1 MLAEALGSYVAGR
14 THAARHAPAS
24 CVVQSLQS
32 YEAVQDAAVSYEK
45 DVLVSAVQAVLQRD
59 QLPSSVQTTYLY
71 LASMAPLPDISKVAM
86 QDACE
91 VIRTF
96 LVHTLRPRCQAD
108 AALALWI
115 VRLMDTWDRMMARFH
130 TILDMLRPV
139 HVPEVEFLST
149 CTAMLQRTCRDT
161 HDAATWDRGVYA
173 VAEAVRHGQYE
184 PSTLQRVCGLAGV
197 LERSTQALIEQA
209 YAYYGARVEELL
221 RGSFAE
227 AVPHIH
233 AWIVKEHEW
242 AAQLGE
248 AAVPDVVA
256 TQVVRPHQEA
266 LADTLS
272 YFLDRQDTERIQSC
286 YAIFDDAGI
295 LPVLYATMRKHVE
308 SRVKDL
314 MQSTDDSVLIEKLCQ
329 QHHIWHGL
337 VTSGLHADPMMRDA
351 LHDGFEHGLSV
362 RGTHMAQL
370 LAQFAG
376 AQLGRG
382 MDTWIDDMLLI
393 FRCLYEKDVFEMCY
407 RHAFAQRLLQ
417 QCSHEAELVMLERL
431 RQECGPDYTRQL
443 ETMHRDMDVSNELLH
458 EFDSAHMPFEFDA
471 RVLSQSHWP
480 AYEEIPLRLPP
491 EMTSVLQ
498 RFEAFYEAKYKARSL
513 HWCHALGSVVMQ
525 ADFGRAGTKELV
537 VNTLQAVVLLAFS
550 TKHVLSYADL
560 ATRTGLPPASLD
572 VTLQS
577 LTCGAPPTRVLC
589 KSPAG
594 RAVHKHDTF
603 RVNEDLVPTARRI
616 CIPQSERPTTHTQ
629 QHAASSYVLVDR
641 DMFLQAAVMRVLK
654 RRTLVSLSDLLAEV
668 GDQCR
673 GRFALDH
680 AELKHALERLMEKD
694 CVERAD
700 EERHMYRYVP

>member
-1 MLAEALGSYVAGR
+1 MLSEALGSYVAGQ
-14 THAARHAPAS
+14 THTARRVPAS
-24 CVVQSLQS
+24 CVVQSLQW
-32 YEAVQDAAVSYEK
+32 YEAAQDGAVSYQK
-45 DVLVSAVQAVLQRD
+45 DTLVSTVQAVLQSD

-91 VIRTF
+91 VIRAF

-108 AALALWI
+108 AALGPWI
-115 VRLMDTWDRMMARFH
+115 VRLMDTWDHMTARFH

-139 HVPEVEFLST
+139 GVSDVVFLSI

-161 HDAATWDRGVYA
+161 HDAAVWDRGVYA
-173 VAEAVRHGQYE
+173 VAEAVRRGQYE
-184 PSTLQRVCGLAGV
+184 PSTLQRVGHLAGV
-197 LERSTQALIEQA
+197 LKRSTHALVEQA
-209 YAYYGARVEELL
+209 HAYYDARVKELL
-221 RGSFAE
+221 GGSFAE

-242 AAQLGE
+242 AGLLGE

-256 TQVVRPHQEA
+256 TQVVLPHQQA

-272 YFLDRQDTERIQSC
+272 YFLDRQDTQRLQSC

-308 SRVKDL
+308 SRVKDM

-329 QHHIWHGL
+329 QHHLWHGL
-337 VTSGLHADPMMRDA
+337 WKSGLHADPMMRDA
-351 LHDGFEHGLSV
+351 LHDGFEHGMSV

-393 FRCLYEKDVFEMCY
+393 FRCLYEKDVFEVSY

-443 ETMHRDMDVSNELLH
+443 ETMHQDMDASNELLQ
-458 EFDSAHMPFEFDA
+458 EFDSASTPFEFDA
-471 RVLSQSHWP
+471 RVLTQSHWP
-480 AYEEIPLRLPP
+480 AYEEIPLRLPAA
-491 EMTSVLQ
+491 MASVLQ
-498 RFEAFYEAKYKARSL
+498 RFEAFYASKYQARSL

-525 ADFGRAGTKELV
+525 ADLGRAGTKELV

-550 TKHVLSYADL
+550 TTHVLSYTDL
-560 ATRTGLPPASLD
+560 ATRTGLPPAALD
-572 VTLQS
+572 ATLQS
-577 LTCGAPPTRVLC
+577 LTCGAPSTRVLC

-594 RAVHKHDTF
+594 RAVQEHDTF
-603 RVNEDLVPTARRI
+603 RVNEDLVHTARRI
-616 CIPQSERPTTHTQ
+616 CIPPTERPTTHTQ
-629 QHAASSYVLVDR
+629 QHAPSSDVLVDR

-654 RRTLVSLSDLLAEV
+654 RRSLLSHSDLLKEV
-668 GDQCR
+668 SDQCR
-673 GRFALDH
+673 GRFALDP

-694 CVERAD
+694 CVERAG